1 MRDEAYKSNFD
12 SVFGD
17 KPIERGSWI
26 FDKELEKLVPRSEY
40 VNPSVSNDTHNILKP
55 LDAFIS
61 PIDGRLIDDR
71 SKLRAHNKEHGV
83 TNVADYGEG
92 YFERCGKEKYNES
105 IGNTR
110 QAKLERVAAL
120 QKTMYEKGYIN

>member
-1 MRDEAYKSNFD
+1 MTDEAYKENFD
-12 SVFGD
+12 TIFGD

-26 FDKELEKLVPRSEY
+26 FDKATHKLVPRAEY
-40 VNPSVSNDTHNILKP
+40 VGPNDGTECANIMRP
-55 LDAFIS
+55 LEPFVS

-92 YFERCGKEKYNES
+92 YFDRRGKEKYNDM

-110 QAKLERVAAL
+110 QAKLERVEAL
-120 QKTMYEKGYIN
+120 RKTMHDKGLI